1 MQLTTPKVNY
11 DLIRLGGGLDQVTPT
26 LSLPPG
32 VVRRAANFECS
43 ITGGYTRIAGY
54 ERFDGRPS
62 PSAAN
67 YNILVCTF
75 TATVTVGQTVTG
87 SISAATGKVIAVT
100 VASVVVT
107 RETGTFV
114 VNDVLN
120 NGSGT
125 VATITAVQ
133 GVSADG
139 LTDATYQN
147 LAANDYR
154 ADITVVPGSG
164 SVLGVAYYNGTLY
177 AWRNNAGGTAAVMH
191 KSTSTGWAA
200 VSLGKELSFTA
211 GGGLVS
217 ATGTLILSTGAAG
230 SIDTLTVNGVSIISG
245 AVSFVTSLAATATA
259 LAANISAHTS
269 VPEYTASAVG
279 TTVTITA
286 ATGGTGANGFVVA
299 ATYTTLTGSTTNMTG
314 GAFGSTL
321 VDGIVI
327 TGVTSGA
334 TATVSRVVLE
344 SGSFAAG
351 TAVGRFIFATQTGT
365 FQSEFVKNAANVNIA
380 TIAGNSSNITLPI
393 GGRYET
399 TVANF
404 GGGTANYKLYG
415 VSGVNNAFEFDG
427 TTYVPIKT
435 GMAVDT
441 PSHIC
446 FHKQHLFLSFGASVQ
461 FSALGLP
468 YQWVPLLGAGEIAM
482 NAEVTNLLV
491 LPGDQSSGALGIYTR
506 SDTSVLYGTSSATF
520 SLSTFNS
527 GTGAFPYTAQNM
539 DQAYVLDDR
548 GIMSL
553 GTSLNFGN
561 FVPAALT
568 MNIPKFI
575 EQHRG
580 LSVGSTVNRDKGQ
593 YRVFFSDGSAL
604 YLTILNG
611 RILGS
616 MPMQFQHSIN
626 CAIDSEGTTG
636 GTVQFFGSTN
646 GYVYQMDLGT
656 SFDGDFI
663 PANINLVYNSIK
675 SPRILKRYRKAAVEL
690 SGDSYA
696 EIQFGY
702 DLGYRTTALTQ
713 AEDASYQN
721 DLRSS
726 YWDEMVWDN
735 FVWDGSDISP
745 SEIEVSGTAENI
757 AIRISSNSD
766 LFSSFTVNNIIV
778 HYTLRRGLR

>member
-1 MQLTTPKVNY
+1 MPLTTPKVNY

-26 LSLPPG
+26 LSLAPG
-32 VVRRAANFECS
+32 VARRAANFECS

-62 PSAAN
+62 PSSAN
-67 YNILVCTF
+67 YNILVFTF

-87 SISAATGKVIAVT
+87 SVSGATGRVIVVNT
-100 VASVVVT
+100 ASLVIT

-114 VNDVLN
+114 AGDVLN
-120 NGSGT
+120 NGSGF
-125 VATITAVQ
+125 VGTITEVQ

-139 LTDATYQN
+139 LIDAQYQN
-147 LAANDYR
+147 LAADNYR
-154 ADITVVPGSG
+154 ADITAVPGSG
-164 SVLGVAYYNGTLY
+164 SVLGVAYYNGTTY

-191 KSTSTGWAA
+191 RSSSSGWVAIT
-200 VSLGKELSFTA
+200 LGKTMSFSNGILLIPDGVTLT
-211 GGGLVS
+211 GQSSG
-217 ATGTLILSTGAAG
+217 ATGVVARTVLEDGTYASSNAAGQLILS
-230 SIDTLTVNGVSIISG
+230 SS
-245 AVSFVTSLAATATA
+245 
-259 LAANISAHTS
+259 
-269 VPEYTASAVG
+269 
-279 TTVTITA
+279 
-286 ATGGTGANGFVVA
+286 
-299 ATYTTLTGSTTNMTG
+299 
-314 GAFGSTL
+314 
-321 VDGIVI
+321 
-327 TGVTSGA
+327 
-334 TATVSRVVLE
+334 
-344 SGSFAAG
+344 
-351 TAVGRFIFATQTGT
+351 TGT
-365 FQSEFVKNAANVNIA
+365 FTVGENLRIGATVYAQAASVA
-380 TIAGNSSNITLPI
+380 TQITLAV

-415 VSGVNNAFEFDG
+415 VSGTNNAFEFDG
-427 TTYVPIKT
+427 TTYVPIRT

-461 FSALGLP
+461 FSALGFP
-468 YQWVPLLGAGEIAM
+468 YQYTPLLGAGEIAM

-491 LPGDQSSGALGIYTR
+491 LPGDQSSGALGVYTR
-506 SDTSVLYGTSSATF
+506 SDTSVLYGTSSANF

-593 YRVFFSDGSAL
+593 YRVFFSDGSGL

-611 RILGS
+611 RVLGS
-616 MPMQFQHSIN
+616 MPVQFQHNIN
-626 CAIDSEGTTG
+626 CAIDSEGPTG

-656 SFDGDFI
+656 SFDGDPI
-663 PANINLVYNSIK
+663 PANMNLVYNSIK

-713 AEDASYQN
+713 TEDASYQN

-766 LFSSFTVNNIIV
+766 LLQSFTVNTIIV

>member
-32 VVRRAANFECS
+32 VARRAANFECS

-75 TATVTVGQTVTG
+75 TSTVTVGQTVTG
-87 SISAATGKVIAVT
+87 STSGATGRVI
-100 VASVVVT
+100 VVNTTSLVIT

-114 VNDVLN
+114 AGDVLN
-120 NGSGT
+120 NGSGF
-125 VATITAVQ
+125 VGTITEVQ
-133 GVSADG
+133 GVAADG
-139 LTDATYQN
+139 LLDAQYQN
-147 LAANDYR
+147 LAADNYR

-164 SVLGVAYYNGTLY
+164 SILGVAYYNGTTY

-191 KSTSTGWAA
+191 RSSSSGWVAIT
-200 VSLGKELSFTA
+200 LGKTMSFSNGVVLIPDGSTVT
-211 GGGLVS
+211 GQSSG
-217 ATGTLILSTGAAG
+217 ATGVVARTVLEDGTWASHDAAGQLILS
-230 SIDTLTVNGVSIISG
+230 
-245 AVSFVTSLAATATA
+245 
-259 LAANISAHTS
+259 S
-269 VPEYTASAVG
+269 V
-279 TTVTITA
+279 
-286 ATGGTGANGFVVA
+286 
-299 ATYTTLTGSTTNMTG
+299 
-314 GAFGSTL
+314 
-321 VDGIVI
+321 
-327 TGVTSGA
+327 
-334 TATVSRVVLE
+334 
-344 SGSFAAG
+344 
-351 TAVGRFIFATQTGT
+351 TGT
-365 FQSEFVKNAANVNIA
+365 FTVGENLRIGA
-380 TIAGNSSNITLPI
+380 TVYAHVLTAPVQITLAA

-415 VSGVNNAFEFDG
+415 VSGVNSAFEFDG
-427 TTYVPIKT
+427 TTYVPIRT

-441 PSHIC
+441 PSHIS

-461 FSALGLP
+461 FSSLGFP
-468 YQWVPLLGAGEIAM
+468 YQWTPLLGAGEIAM

-506 SDTSVLYGTSSATF
+506 SDTSVLYGTSSANF

-527 GTGAFPYTAQNM
+527 GTGAYPYTAQNM

-548 GIMSL
+548 GIISL

-568 MNIPKFI
+568 MNIPTFI
-575 EQHRG
+575 QQHRG

-604 YLTILNG
+604 YMTILNG
-611 RILGS
+611 RVLGS
-616 MPMQFQHSIN
+616 MPMQFQHNIN
-626 CAIDSEGTTG
+626 CAIDSEAPTG

-656 SFDGDFI
+656 SFDGEQI
-663 PANINLVYNSIK
+663 PANMNLVYNSIK

>member
-32 VVRRAANFECS
+32 VARRAANFECS

-75 TATVTVGQTVTG
+75 TSTVTVGQTVTG
-87 SISAATGKVIAVT
+87 SVSGATGVVI
-100 VASVVVT
+100 VVNTTSLVIT

-114 VNDVLN
+114 AGDVLN
-120 NGSGT
+120 NGSGF
-125 VATITAVQ
+125 VGTITEVQ
-133 GVSADG
+133 GVAADG
-139 LTDATYQN
+139 LIDAQYQN
-147 LAANDYR
+147 LAADNYR

-164 SVLGVAYYNGTLY
+164 SVLGVAYYNGTVY

-191 KSTSTGWAA
+191 RSSSSGWVAIT
-200 VSLGKELSFTA
+200 LGKTMSFDSGVVAIPDGSTVT
-211 GGGLVS
+211 GQSSG
-217 ATGTLILSTGAAG
+217 ATGVVARTVLEDGTWASSNAAGQLILS
-230 SIDTLTVNGVSIISG
+230 SS
-245 AVSFVTSLAATATA
+245 
-259 LAANISAHTS
+259 
-269 VPEYTASAVG
+269 
-279 TTVTITA
+279 
-286 ATGGTGANGFVVA
+286 
-299 ATYTTLTGSTTNMTG
+299 
-314 GAFGSTL
+314 
-321 VDGIVI
+321 
-327 TGVTSGA
+327 
-334 TATVSRVVLE
+334 
-344 SGSFAAG
+344 
-351 TAVGRFIFATQTGT
+351 TGT
-365 FQSEFVKNAANVNIA
+365 FTVGENLRIGATVYAHAASVA
-380 TIAGNSSNITLPI
+380 TQITLAA

-415 VSGVNNAFEFDG
+415 VSGVNKAFEFDG
-427 TTYVPIKT
+427 TTYVPIRT

-441 PSHIC
+441 PSHIS

-461 FSALGLP
+461 FSALGFP
-468 YQWVPLLGAGEIAM
+468 YQWTPLLGAGEIAM

-491 LPGDQSSGALGIYTR
+491 LPGDQSSGALGVYTR
-506 SDTSVLYGTSSATF
+506 SDTSVLYGTSSANF

-611 RILGS
+611 RVLGS
-616 MPMQFQHSIN
+616 MPMQFQHNIN
-626 CAIDSEGTTG
+626 CAIDSEAPSG

-656 SFDGDFI
+656 SFDGEQI
-663 PANINLVYNSIK
+663 PANMNLVYNSIK

>member
-1 MQLTTPKVNY
+1 MPLATPKVNY
-11 DLIRLGGGLDQVTPT
+11 DLIRLNGGLDQVTPT
-26 LSLPPG
+26 LSLPSG
-32 VVRRAANFECS
+32 VARRAANFECS

-62 PSAAN
+62 PSAAT

-87 SISAATGKVIAVT
+87 SISAATGRVIAVT
-100 VASVVVT
+100 VASVVIT

-120 NGSGT
+120 NGAGNVGT
-125 VATITAVQ
+125 VTAVQ

-147 LAANDYR
+147 LAADNYR
-154 ADITVVPGSG
+154 ADIIAVPGTG
-164 SVLGVAYYNGTLY
+164 SILGVAYYNGVCY
-177 AWRNNAGGTAAVMH
+177 AWRLTSMYKSTAGGWVAV
-191 KSTSTGWAA
+191 T
-200 VSLGKELSFTA
+200 LGKELSFN
-211 GGGLVS
+211 
-217 ATGTLILSTGAAG
+217 TGTAAIVDGNTVTGA
-230 SIDTLTVNGVSIISG
+230 
-245 AVSFVTSLAATATA
+245 
-259 LAANISAHTS
+259 
-269 VPEYTASAVG
+269 
-279 TTVTITA
+279 
-286 ATGGTGANGFVVA
+286 
-299 ATYTTLTGSTTNMTG
+299 
-314 GAFGSTL
+314 
-321 VDGIVI
+321 
-327 TGVTSGA
+327 TSGA
-334 TATVSRVVLE
+334 TGVVARVVLQ
-344 SGSFAAG
+344 SGTFASGNAAG
-351 TAVGRFIFATQTGT
+351 RLILSSSTGVFTSGENLTVAAAVKAIAGGAATQ
-365 FQSEFVKNAANVNIA
+365 
-380 TIAGNSSNITLPI
+380 ITLTT

-399 TVANF
+399 VVANF

-415 VSGVNNAFEFDG
+415 CDGVNRAFEFDG
-427 TTYVPIKT
+427 TTFVPIAT

-441 PSHIC
+441 PKHVT
-446 FHKQHLFLSFGASVQ
+446 FHKQHLFLTFGASVQ
-461 FSALGLP
+461 FSGLGYP
-468 YQWVPLLGAGEIAM
+468 YQWTPLLGAGEIAM

-506 SDTSVLYGTSSATF
+506 SDTSVLYGTSSANF

-527 GTGAFPYTAQNM
+527 GTGAIAYTAQNM

-548 GIMSL
+548 GIISL

-561 FVPAALT
+561 FVPASLT

-580 LSVGSTVNRDKGQ
+580 LAVGSTVNRDKGQ
-593 YRVFFSDGSAL
+593 YRVFFSDGTGL
-604 YLTILNG
+604 YMTILNG
-611 RILGS
+611 QILGS
-616 MPMQFQHSIN
+616 MPIQFGHNIN
-626 CAIDSEGTTG
+626 CSVDSEAPSG

-663 PANINLVYNSIK
+663 PANINLVYNSTK

-702 DLGYRTTALTQ
+702 DLGYRTAALTQ
-713 AEDASYQN
+713 PDDASYQN

-726 YWDEMVWDN
+726 YWDDMSWDN

-745 SEIEVSGTAENI
+745 SEIEITGTAENM
-757 AIRISSNSD
+757 AIRVSTNSD
-766 LFSSFTVNNIIV
+766 LFEPFTVNNIIV

>member
-11 DLIRLGGGLDQVTPT
+11 ELIRLGGGLDQVTPT

-32 VVRRAANFECS
+32 VARRAANFECS

-62 PSAAN
+62 PSSAN

-75 TATVTVGQTVTG
+75 TATVTVGETVTG
-87 SISAATGKVIAVT
+87 ATSGATGRVI
-100 VASVVVT
+100 VVNTGSLVIT

-114 VNDVLN
+114 AGDVLN
-120 NGSGT
+120 NGSGFVGT
-125 VATITAVQ
+125 VTAVQ

-139 LTDATYQN
+139 LIDAQYQN
-147 LAANDYR
+147 LAADNYR
-154 ADITVVPGSG
+154 ADITAVPGSG
-164 SVLGVAYYNGTLY
+164 SVLGVGYYNGTLY

-200 VSLGKELSFTA
+200 VTLGKTMSFSNGVLLIPDGVTLT
-211 GGGLVS
+211 GQSSG
-217 ATGTLILSTGAAG
+217 ATGVVARTVLEDGTYASSNAEGQLILS
-230 SIDTLTVNGVSIISG
+230 SS
-245 AVSFVTSLAATATA
+245 
-259 LAANISAHTS
+259 
-269 VPEYTASAVG
+269 
-279 TTVTITA
+279 
-286 ATGGTGANGFVVA
+286 
-299 ATYTTLTGSTTNMTG
+299 
-314 GAFGSTL
+314 
-321 VDGIVI
+321 
-327 TGVTSGA
+327 
-334 TATVSRVVLE
+334 
-344 SGSFAAG
+344 
-351 TAVGRFIFATQTGT
+351 TGT
-365 FQSEFVKNAANVNIA
+365 FTVGENLRIGATTYAQAASVA
-380 TIAGNSSNITLPI
+380 TQITLAV

-415 VSGVNNAFEFDG
+415 VSGTNKAFEFDG
-427 TTYVPIKT
+427 TTYVPIRT

-441 PSHIC
+441 PSHLC

-461 FSALGLP
+461 FSALGFP
-468 YQWVPLLGAGEIAM
+468 YQWTPLLGAGEIAM

-491 LPGDQSSGALGIYTR
+491 LPGDQSSGALGVYTR
-506 SDTSVLYGTSSATF
+506 SDTSVLYGTSSANF

-604 YLTILNG
+604 YMTILNG
-611 RILGS
+611 RVLGS
-616 MPMQFQHSIN
+616 MPMQFQHNIN
-626 CAIDSEGTTG
+626 CAIDSEAPTG

-656 SFDGDFI
+656 SFDGEQI
-663 PANINLVYNSIK
+663 PANMNLVYNSIK

-702 DLGYRTTALTQ
+702 DLGYRSTAITQ
-713 AEDASYQN
+713 PEDASYQN

-745 SEIEVSGTAENI
+745 SEIEVTGTAENV

-766 LFSSFTVNNIIV
+766 LLQSFTVNNIIV

>member
-1 MQLTTPKVNY
+1 MPLTTPKVNY

-26 LSLPPG
+26 LSLAPG
-32 VVRRAANFECS
+32 VARRAANFECS

-62 PSAAN
+62 PSSAN
-67 YNILVCTF
+67 YNILVFTF

-87 SISAATGKVIAVT
+87 SVSGATGVVIVVNT
-100 VASVVVT
+100 ASLVIT

-114 VNDVLN
+114 AGDVLN
-120 NGSGT
+120 NGSGF
-125 VATITAVQ
+125 VGTITEVQ

-139 LTDATYQN
+139 LIDAQYQN
-147 LAANDYR
+147 LAADNYR
-154 ADITVVPGSG
+154 ADITAVPGSG
-164 SVLGVAYYNGTLY
+164 SVLGVAYYNGTTY

-191 KSTSTGWAA
+191 RSSSSGWVAIT
-200 VSLGKELSFTA
+200 LGKTMSFSNGILLIPDGVTLT
-211 GGGLVS
+211 GQSSG
-217 ATGTLILSTGAAG
+217 ATGVVARTVLEDGTYASSNAAGQLILS
-230 SIDTLTVNGVSIISG
+230 SS
-245 AVSFVTSLAATATA
+245 
-259 LAANISAHTS
+259 
-269 VPEYTASAVG
+269 
-279 TTVTITA
+279 
-286 ATGGTGANGFVVA
+286 
-299 ATYTTLTGSTTNMTG
+299 
-314 GAFGSTL
+314 
-321 VDGIVI
+321 
-327 TGVTSGA
+327 
-334 TATVSRVVLE
+334 
-344 SGSFAAG
+344 
-351 TAVGRFIFATQTGT
+351 TGT
-365 FQSEFVKNAANVNIA
+365 FTVGENLRIGATVYAQAASVA
-380 TIAGNSSNITLPI
+380 TQITLAV

-415 VSGVNNAFEFDG
+415 VSGTNNAFEFDG
-427 TTYVPIKT
+427 TTYVPIRT

-461 FSALGLP
+461 FSALGFP
-468 YQWVPLLGAGEIAM
+468 YQYTPLLGAGEIAM

-491 LPGDQSSGALGIYTR
+491 LPGDQSSGALGVYTR
-506 SDTSVLYGTSSATF
+506 SDTSVLYGTSSANF

-593 YRVFFSDGSAL
+593 YRVFFSDGSGL

-611 RILGS
+611 RVLGS
-616 MPMQFQHSIN
+616 MPVQFQHNIN
-626 CAIDSEGTTG
+626 CAIDSEGPTG

-656 SFDGDFI
+656 SFDGDPI
-663 PANINLVYNSIK
+663 PANMNLVYNSIK

-713 AEDASYQN
+713 TEDASYQN

-766 LFSSFTVNNIIV
+766 LLQSFTVNTIIV